1 MHTDHSRKKRIKYF
15 IFFLIVLNIVIPLL
29 IVGLQGNTQ
38 SNVNENYYYDKSPKT
53 HSFSKGDYEP
63 ILDTE
68 KQGLGDINITKLI
81 FNEIGINLSDGMS
94 QDYQDYEEDLSSGA
108 LNMSYRGTQF
118 IKTKKVAQVDN
129 INENITDYTKVTVL
143 LNESINVVYDASVQ
157 GLEGY
162 TMYAPKLTPFLD
174 GQLWVENDTF
184 QLKGVNKENYTI
196 VPIGN
201 INFLKFNYRD
211 YFSYEALN
219 FTMHII
225 WEFNLTINS
234 WSLTQSVVDDIIIEE
249 ENQVLSPEFKYEF
262 KLIGTKFNKTQGN
275 SYTKINADNLW
286 VNLTVNLPDKAL
298 LTNHRLQIN
307 SINKGN
313 FLNTDK
319 SLSQYVRANN
329 TKFLIDFTVNYIIGF
344 VEPVDETWSID
355 RLVEEKD
362 IRERIYFPQII
373 SGPNHIFVKYV
384 NIFEDTIGF
393 EQVES
398 KSSLFGREFS
408 YVEINVTELEED
420 IKNSLIFNENATKR
434 QGIQITLPY
443 LIKGEVCPFTFKYET
458 DKDLRVII
466 TDNIRMPIV
475 GLDVVVYYYGEKYGT
490 YISKEKS
497 QPIGPTITDQNG
509 EILVEN
515 VPNGNYTIRIYD
527 IITEELIMKAE
538 VSAFTEVNYVITP
551 IIHFP
556 LIVLIFSIGSVSV
569 FGIGFKIFKKQKT
582 SK

>member
-63 ILDTE
+63 ILDSE
-68 KQGLGDINITKLI
+68 KQGLGDINITDLR
-81 FNEIGINLSDGMS
+81 FEEPGITSSNGMIQS
-94 QDYQDYEEDLSSGA
+94 YKDDLLSGA
-108 LNMSYRGTQF
+108 LKVSYNETQF
-118 IKTKKVAQVDN
+118 IKTKKIAQVDN
-129 INENITDYTKVTVL
+129 INENITDFTTIIVL
-143 LNESINVVYDASVQ
+143 LNESVDVAYNASIQ
-157 GLEGY
+157 NLEGFLL
-162 TMYAPKLTPFLD
+162 YAPKLTPFLVA
-174 GQLWVENDTF
+174 QLWVENDTT
-184 QLKGVNKENYTI
+184 LKLQEIDEEYYSIDRIDNVD
-196 VPIGN
+196 
-201 INFLKFNYRD
+201 FLKFNYRD
-211 YFSYEALN
+211 NFSYNILN

-225 WEFNLTINS
+225 WEYNLTISS
-234 WSLTQSVVDDIIIEE
+234 WKLTQYEVDDLLIEE

-262 KLIGTKFNKTQGN
+262 NLIGKKFNGTQN
-275 SYTKINADNLW
+275 VIINAKTLR
-286 VNLTVNLPDKAL
+286 VNLTVNFPDKVL
-298 LTNHRLQIN
+298 LRNHKIQIN
-307 SINKGN
+307 SEN
-313 FLNTDK
+313 FGSNILNPDG
-319 SLSQYVRANN
+319 SLSWEVLANN
-329 TKFLIDFTVNYIIGF
+329 TKFLIDFTASYIIGF
-344 VEPVDETWSID
+344 VEPVDETWAID

-384 NIFEDTIGF
+384 NILEDTIGF
-393 EQVES
+393 EQVKSE
-398 KSSLFGREFS
+398 SSLFGRVIS
-408 YVEINVTELEED
+408 YIEVNVTELEED
-420 IKNSLIFNENATKR
+420 IRNSLIFSENATKR
-434 QGIQITLPY
+434 QGIKITLPY

-458 DKDLRVII
+458 DKDLKVII

-490 YISKEKS
+490 YISKEVN

-527 IITEELIMKAE
+527 PITEELIMEAE
-538 VSAFTEVNYVITP
+538 VSAFTEVNYVLTP

-556 LIVLIFSIGSVSV
+556 LIVLIFSIGSVCI
-569 FGIGFKIFKKQKT
+569 FGIGFIIFKKQKT